1 MLKRIRYNS
10 PVVLTFALLSLGA
23 LLLSFLTDGVSTGLV
38 FSVYRSSPTDPLTYV
53 RLFCHV
59 LGHSGWEHYI
69 SNMTYI
75 LLLGPMLEE
84 KYGSRPLLLMI
95 CVTALTTGLV
105 FIALFPGQA
114 LLGASGVVFMM
125 IVLSSLSSFGQ
136 GEIPLTLILVVVL
149 FLGQEIVSGITTA
162 DNISQLT
169 HVVGGLVGGLM
180 GLWFHRRQGS
190 GG

>member
-1 MLKRIRYNS
+1 MKRIRYNS

-23 LLLSFLTDGVSTGLV
+23 LLLGFATGGTSTSLL
-38 FSVYRSSPTDPLTYV
+38 FSVYRSSPTNPLTYL
-53 RLFCHV
+53 RLFGHV
-59 LGHSGWEHYI
+59 LGHAGWAHYI

-149 FLGQEIVSGITTA
+149 FLGQEIVSGVTTA

-180 GLWFHRRQGS
+180 GLYFHRRQGS
-190 GG
+190 DG